1 MLKDKGPE
9 ETKRNFRRFCQ
20 QLIDR
25 VYDLCDGFY
34 MITPLKRSILQ
45 RRSSNTLE
53 EGILITIG
61 EKLNSSIPKTLE
73 AVKERDEAYLISLI
87 RDQFEC
93 GADYLDINTAVAGQE
108 TENMVWLIQLV
119 TAHSDCG
126 IMIDSQNPET
136 IQASLPLCTGRQV
149 IVNSVTPS
157 AAFEPL
163 FPVLAEYGAGV
174 VCMPA
179 GSVGLSQTPVQRAE
193 NAMQL
198 CRKLTGAGIREENL
212 YVDVMA
218 EALATADQAGVA
230 VLEMLHEIRRRMPFY
245 IRYAA
250 FPIFRSAFPSA
261 RNPKPVFSCNCNGE
275 RGWTARSWMLP
286 LPRSG
291 ETLAACTALL
301 GQDEFCMEYIRFIRA
316 SEK

>member
-1 MLKDKGPE
+1 M
-9 ETKRNFRRFCQ
+9 
-20 QLIDR
+20 
-25 VYDLCDGFY
+25 
-34 MITPLKRSILQ
+34 
-45 RRSSNTLE
+45 
-53 EGILITIG
+53 ITIG

-108 TENMVWLIQLV
+108 TENMAWLIQLV

-179 GSVGLSQTPVQRAE
+179 GGVGLSQTPAQRAE

-230 VLEMLHEIRRRMPFY
+230 VLEMLHEIRRRMPLVHTVCGLSNISF
-245 IRYAA
+245 
-250 FPIFRSAFPSA
+250 
-261 RNPKPVFSCNCNGE
+261 G
-275 RGWTARSWMLP
+275 
-286 LPRSG
+286 LPRRGILNRSFLAIAMANG
-291 ETLAACTALL
+291 LDSAILDVTSPSIRETLAACTALL